1 MRVSSTFPHARRSR
15 LGYDVDEVEQFLGDA
30 RSSYLGEPGSRELNS
45 DDIRTTGFT
54 LRKGGYATEHVDAA
68 LARLEDAFAGREK
81 QKALASDGEGH
92 LVTAR
97 DRAQEILDRL
107 VRPRHHRFRRVS
119 LFTVGYSA
127 VDVDAFVDR
136 VAAYLQGGEAVT
148 ADEIRE
154 VAFRPRRGG
163 YDETQVDVVLDAMV
177 DVILAVR

>member
-1 MRVSSTFPHARRSR
+1 MSSTFPHARRSR
-15 LGYDVDEVEQFLGDA
+15 QGYDVDEVEQFLADA
-30 RSSYLGEPGSRELNS
+30 RSSYLAEPGAREMSS

-81 QKALASDGEGH
+81 QRALAADGDKH
-92 LVTAR
+92 LAEAR
-97 DRAQEILDRL
+97 DLAQVILDRL
-107 VRPRHHRFRRVS
+107 VRPHHHRFRRTS
-119 LFTVGYSA
+119 LFTVGYA
-127 VDVDAFVDR
+127 PVEVDAFVDR
-136 VAAYLQGGEAVT
+136 IAEYLQGGEAVT

-154 VAFRPRRGG
+154 VAFRPKRGG